1 MGDEQKQVLHETVFD
16 RMSSP
21 QTIYALC
28 SCFLCTECS
37 NGELCAFLQCVD
49 FILELYDIIIGA
61 VEASFKTYP
70 SLPCFD
76 GGILLVEQ
84 EEKSRCLQLPP
95 LPQNGKGKC
104 SFCRLFIIEFRS
116 SSTCR
121 CRSGPRRMPR
131 LTIIRV
137 CSHFSPFRVPTNSSD
152 FNTAPHRP
160 NPLTSSSCSPPHG
173 ILHPLISSLSPFFSL
188 PRRPSSNLISSH

>member
-1 MGDEQKQVLHETVFD
+1 MGDEQKQVLHETIFD
-16 RMSSP
+16 PISSP

-28 SCFLCTECS
+28 SCFMCTECS
-37 NGELCAFLQCVD
+37 NGELCTFLQRIE

-84 EEKSRCLQLPP
+84 EEKSSCLQLPL
-95 LPQNGKGKC
+95 LPQNGNGKC
-104 SFCRLFIIEFRS
+104 SFCRLFIIEFWS
-116 SSTCR
+116 SSTCL
-121 CRSGPRRMPR
+121 CRSGPRGMPR

-137 CSHFSPFRVPTNSSD
+137 CSLSSPSRVPTGSSD
-152 FNTAPHRP
+152 SSTAPHRP
-160 NPLTSSSCSPPHG
+160 NPLTSSSYSPPHKT
-173 ILHPLISSLSPFFSL
+173 LHPLISFLSLFFSL
-188 PRRPSSNLISSH
+188 PLLPSSSPISSR